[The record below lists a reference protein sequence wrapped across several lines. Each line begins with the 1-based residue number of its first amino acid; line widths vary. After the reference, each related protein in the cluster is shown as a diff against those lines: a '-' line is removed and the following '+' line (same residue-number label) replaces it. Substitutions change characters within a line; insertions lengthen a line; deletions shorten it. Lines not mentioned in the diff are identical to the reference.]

1 MKQFHNSVFV
11 SSAAACVLL
20 AAQPVLAQLTQITDV
35 KLNPI
40 EGGISVILKTAAGDR
55 PQVFTTKK
63 DKSLVADVINAQLR
77 LPKGDNFRQEN
88 PAPGIKTIEVKQLDT
103 NSIRVTVTGVDDA
116 PSNQPVMRKDNNIT
130 LGFTTTT
137 NSTTSTATNPTEKV
151 LAAPATTNPTE
162 KVSAAPATTNPT
174 EKVPVAPATTSE
186 YKPDEPGK
194 RPDILV
200 PNPQVTIDGKIA
212 QSAGPNQPYNQ
223 APPFLPRA
231 VAPPVGDITQS
242 NIDTSP
248 TVIDLGT
255 QERVPRLVL
264 RDAPVREVLSLLAR
278 AANLNV
284 VYIGGEAAKAPGA
297 DAGAETA
304 TKPSQTISLDI
315 ENEPVQDVFN
325 YVLRLSALEANRTGR
340 TIFVGTKLPNSTR
353 DTVMRSLRLNQ
364 VTVGVALNFL
374 VALGA
379 ESAVSRERLVTS
391 VNAVTVGSGV
401 APVSTQ
407 TQTTTETKIETQ
419 RIEYKDS
426 TPLLRGLQASGDER
440 TNSVTLIGSPKMVEM
455 AVSQLVQLDVRRR
468 QVVVNVKIIDVNLLG
483 IQDTNSSFSFGL
495 GNSYFTSDGGA
506 ATFNF
511 GGSRPATA
519 SEVANNVSGGP
530 PVIENPYAGAQTF
543 LDLNNPGTPIPNTGI
558 GNRLIVDGA
567 RVLSEERTG
576 GSVSFLNRKAG
587 VSGNPFEAGFT
598 ESTRGTQDI
607 TTVTNTPAVPAV
619 PAVVDAQGN
628 IIVPAVAEV
637 PAKTVTT
644 FTPGVLGTAT
654 SALPSLYQFP
664 KKFLASLTAQVTSG
678 NAKILTDPTLIV
690 QEGQNA
696 TVALTSEVYGGIEQ
710 IIVGGNLT
718 RKPIIKNAGLT
729 LTVRVERIDDNGF
742 VSLSVAPTVSSLA
755 GTTSSPDGDITL
767 LAARSL
773 ASGQLRLRDG
783 QTLILSGI
791 IQDSDRTTVS
801 KLPILGDIP
810 LLGSLFRRSNR
821 TNERREV
828 IVLLTPQVMDDS
840 ERSSYGYNYTPS
852 PQVRQILERRGLKV
866 QPR

>member
-1 MKQFHNSVFV
+1 VKQFHNSVFV

-40 EGGISVILKTAAGDR
+40 EGGISVILKTAAGNR

-63 DKSLVADVINAQLR
+63 DKSLIADVINAQLR

-88 PAPGIKTIEVKQLDT
+88 PAPGIKTIEVKQLDA
-103 NSIRVTVTGVDDA
+103 NSIRVIVTGVDDA
-116 PSNQPVMRKDNNIT
+116 PSNQPVMRKDNNLT

-137 NSTTSTATNPTEKV
+137 NSTASTATKPI
-151 LAAPATTNPTE
+151 E
-162 KVSAAPATTNPT
+162 KVSAAPATTP
-174 EKVPVAPATTSE
+174 ES
-186 YKPDEPGK
+186 KPDEPGK
-194 RPDILV
+194 PPDVLV

-284 VYIGGEAAKAPGA
+284 VYIGGEAEKAQGA
-297 DAGAETA
+297 DA
-304 TKPSQTISLDI
+304 TKTSQTISLDI

-374 VALGA
+374 VGLGA
-379 ESAVSRERLVTS
+379 ESAVSRERQVTS
-391 VNAVTVGSGV
+391 VNAVAVG
-401 APVSTQ
+401 AAVSPITQ
-407 TQTTTETKIETQ
+407 TQTTTETKVETQ
-419 RIEYKDS
+419 RIDYKDS
-426 TPLLRGLQASGDER
+426 TPLLRGLQALGDER
-440 TNSVTLIGSPKMVEM
+440 TNSVTLIGNPKLVEM
-455 AVSQLVQLDVRRR
+455 ATSQLTQLDIRRR

-483 IQDTNSSFSFGL
+483 IQDANSSFSFGL
-495 GNSYFTSDGGA
+495 GNSYFTNDGGA

-511 GGSRPATA
+511 GGSRPATG
-519 SEVANNVSGGP
+519 SEVASSVTETP
-530 PVIENPYAGAQTF
+530 ITTNPLSSANIFLDKRDSSTGNPTAGASS
-543 LDLNNPGTPIPNTGI
+543 NPEVTGVKAITP
-558 GNRLIVDGA
+558 
-567 RVLSEERTG
+567 
-576 GSVSFLNRKAG
+576 
-587 VSGNPFEAGFT
+587 T
-598 ESTRGTQDI
+598 EI
-607 TTVTNTPAVPAV
+607 TY
-619 PAVVDAQGN
+619 
-628 IIVPAVAEV
+628 E
-637 PAKTVTT
+637 
-644 FTPGVLGTAT
+644 
-654 SALPSLYQFP
+654 LPKLYQFP

-696 TVALTSEVYGGIEQ
+696 TVALTSEVYGGIK
-710 IIVGGNLT
+710 ITNLL
-718 RKPIIKNAGLT
+718 REPIIKNAGLT
-729 LTVRVERIDDNGF
+729 LTVKVERIDDNGF

-767 LAARSL
+767 LASRSL

-810 LLGSLFRRSNR
+810 LLGSLFRKSNR

-828 IVLLTPQVMDDS
+828 IVLLTPQIMDDS
-840 ERSSYGYNYTPS
+840 ERSAYGYNYTPS